1 MPLDS
6 MQGSL
11 KERGV
16 RLTRQRQILLELID
30 KTGEHL
36 DAERLFQMAKE
47 QDPKLNRVTVYRTLK
62 MLKAGGLVD
71 ELDLMHYGGDQHY
84 YETRLKQEHAHVIC
98 LRCGKVEEF
107 FGDPLQKLRKQIETH
122 FGFEILLTRTEV
134 GGYCAHCQT
143 LRARESRRTA
153 AASREGQTAPARL
166 HATRLTMEPTGAVV
180 AGPEPASLV
189 VTDPNGHRS
198 RVPVTPLPF
207 SIGRQPENHLVI
219 RDSRVSRSHARIFA
233 EDGGYVIED
242 SGSRHGTFLNG
253 KRIQREALHNSDRIE
268 FGAQDSYQL
277 IFALDGA
284 ELKRIME
291 QVGASDKAAPVPGM
305 GGNLAKLRAIL
316 DLARTLQSSFSID
329 DVLVSVVD
337 TALAITGAER
347 GFLLLRNGDGLQIRV
362 ARHRDGRH
370 LQETDLR
377 VPREVL
383 RRALEHR
390 RDLLSMNFDPIGTAG
405 TAGTGESGPQ
415 NSIVD
420 LELRSVTCVPL
431 VRIRTGQGEAT
442 SVLSTGSETVGVL
455 YMDSRLAAADLAGGN
470 RELLQTL
477 AIEASTVLEN
487 ARLLEEERAKQQMQ
501 EELNLARSIQQ
512 SLLPK
517 ALPLKGWMQAC
528 GSSLACREVGGDY
541 FDVTEVN
548 PRCWSAVVADVSG
561 KGVSSA
567 LLASLLQGALI
578 TVTDE
583 PESLKPRMERLNQ
596 FLLRSHRRREVCH
609 RVPLPAPLLRAFPV
623 HQRGALSGLL
633 VRPSGR
639 LSELDAT
646 GMPVGLMEGAEFT
659 LADGTLFSG
668 DKLVIYSDGVTESQS
683 AQGEFFGKKRLHDL
697 VVAHAAESCTA
708 IHDAIQDAVTAFAEG
723 ALQSDDITV
732 LVLEFR
738 G

>member
-1 MPLDS
+1 
-6 MQGSL
+6 
-11 KERGV
+11 
-16 RLTRQRQILLELID
+16 
-30 KTGEHL
+30 
-36 DAERLFQMAKE
+36 
-47 QDPKLNRVTVYRTLK
+47 
-62 MLKAGGLVD
+62 
-71 ELDLMHYGGDQHY
+71 
-84 YETRLKQEHAHVIC
+84 
-98 LRCGKVEEF
+98 
-107 FGDPLQKLRKQIETH
+107 
-122 FGFEILLTRTEV
+122 
-134 GGYCAHCQT
+134 
-143 LRARESRRTA
+143 
-153 AASREGQTAPARL
+153 
-166 HATRLTMEPTGAVV
+166 METGAV
-180 AGPEPASLV
+180 APGPEPASLI

-198 RVPVTPLPF
+198 RVPITPLPF
-207 SIGRQPENHLVI
+207 SIGRQPDNHLVI
-219 RDSRVSRSHARIFA
+219 RDSRVSRTHARIFA
-233 EDGGYVIED
+233 ESGSYVIED
-242 SGSRHGTFLNG
+242 SGSRHGTFVNG
-253 KRIQREALHNSDRIE
+253 KRIEREALHNSDRIE
-268 FGAQDSYQL
+268 FGAQDSFQL
-277 IFALDGA
+277 VFALDGA

-291 QVGASDKAAPVPGM
+291 QVGASDKAPPVPGM

-347 GFLLLRNGDGLQIRV
+347 GFLLLRNGDGLEIRV

-370 LQETDLR
+370 LLESDLR

-390 RDLLSMNFDPIGTAG
+390 RDLLSMNFDPIGAAG
-405 TAGTGESGPQ
+405 TAGTGETGPQ

-455 YMDSRLAAADLAGGN
+455 YMDSRLAAADLTGGN

-501 EELNLARSIQQ
+501 EELQLARSIQQ

-517 ALPLKGWMQAC
+517 ALPLEGWLRAC

-578 TVTDE
+578 TATDE
-583 PESLKPRMERLNQ
+583 PETLKPRMERLNQ
-596 FLLRSHRRREVCH
+596 FLNDRTGGEKYATVFHCLLHSYGRFQYINAAHC
-609 RVPLPAPLLRAFPV
+609 PA
-623 HQRGALSGLL
+623 LL

-639 LSELDAT
+639 LTSLDAT

-668 DKLVIYSDGVTESQS
+668 DKLVIYSDGVTESES
-683 AQGEFFGKKRLHDL
+683 AQGEFFGKKRLHDV
-697 VVAHAAESCTA
+697 VVAHAAGSCTA
-708 IHDAIQDAVTAFAEG
+708 MHDAIQEAVTAFAEG
-723 ALQSDDITV
+723 AVQSDDITV

-738 G
+738 GSAA